1 MTTMTVLMQCLG
13 CGTLVKNPKVMN
25 YMYEK
30 CDYCTAQQK
39 ELEDKAVDTFLHQEA
54 ERKAN
59 PNAS

>member
-39 ELEDKAVDTFLHQEA
+39 ELEDKAA
-54 ERKAN
+54 
-59 PNAS
+59 